1 MISYMAPLLTESIHS
16 FLYRKLVG
24 SSSNEEAEPYPKLAP
39 TLLSGLA
46 FLCLAAYCALG
57 AVAITAAGAKLLPNQ
72 TDNTYPETTNIYAA
86 INAART
92 GRLYAEPSRPPY
104 VLQPFGPLYYAINA
118 ALARAS
124 HLDFDL
130 TRARGRLLT
139 YGCFLLC
146 AAIIFV
152 ICRRLRFPTLSSTL
166 AALLFLGQP
175 YFLTWNVTVRPD
187 ILALLM
193 MLLSLLWAVEG
204 DSLGGAGYVFSG
216 ILAGLAF
223 LIKQPGIAAPVA
235 IIAILIYRRR
245 FRAAAI
251 FALSIGFPVVLV
263 FAPLLWHGGPFLE
276 QFASVGKGVWS
287 LQQGVIFA
295 FDKLSRLLLLV
306 PIGIG
311 AIGFV
316 QAIRV
321 ATPASQM
328 IAAFAVTNWVVG
340 FSGLPQLGADTNYF
354 LGGLTGCALL
364 LPFAVQLVRRNLQ
377 STVYFVLI
385 ISALLWVI
393 SQEVIIVSRVFSDAF
408 RPAERSY
415 LSLERFKIFSDR
427 PIYTVHG
434 RDPDVLDPFTSH
446 ELELAGYW
454 DPSLIIANIRRGDY
468 DLVILA
474 DNGNW
479 HVVSNYR
486 GVAFFSPAVVTALN
500 ENYRILCSTATSAV
514 LQPLAR
520 EVAITPADLAPALGK
535 PCDLNLHGHSPGLRV
550 PPYAR

>member
-1 MISYMAPLLTESIHS
+1 MPPSLAESIQG
-16 FLYRKLVG
+16 FLRKLVA
-24 SSSNEEAEPYPKLAP
+24 SVSNEEPESHPDLAL
-39 TLLSGLA
+39 TVFSGLA

-57 AVAITAAGAKLLPNQ
+57 AVAITGAGAKLLPNQ
-72 TDNTYPETTNIYAA
+72 NDNTYPETPNIYVA
-86 INAART
+86 IDAART
-92 GRLYAEPSRPPY
+92 GHLYVEPSRPPY

-118 ALARAS
+118 AIARAS

-146 AAIIFV
+146 AVIIFA
-152 ICRRLRFPTLSSTL
+152 ICRRLRFSTVSSTL

-175 YFLTWNVTVRPD
+175 DFLTWNVTVRPD

-193 MLLSLLWAVEG
+193 MLLSLLWAVQG
-204 DSLGGAGYVFSG
+204 DSLGGAGYVLSG

-223 LIKQPGIAAPVA
+223 SIKQPGIAAPVA
-235 IIAILIYRRR
+235 IIAILIYRRK
-245 FRAAAI
+245 FRPAAV
-251 FALSIGFPVVLV
+251 FALSSGFPVVLV

-276 QFASVGKGVWS
+276 QFASAGKGVWS

-295 FDKLSRLLLLV
+295 FHNLSRLLLLV

-340 FSGLPQLGADTNYF
+340 FLGLPQLGASTNYF
-354 LGGLTGCALL
+354 LGGLTGCVLL

-393 SQEVIIVSRVFSDAF
+393 SQEVVIVSRMFSL
-408 RPAERSY
+408 RPAQRSY
-415 LSLERFKIFSDR
+415 LALEPFKILSDR
-427 PIYTVHG
+427 PIYTIHG

-454 DPSLIIANIRRGDY
+454 DPSLIVGNIRRGDY
-468 DLVILA
+468 DLIILA
-474 DNGNW
+474 DDGNW
-479 HVVSNYR
+479 HVVNNFR
-486 GVAFFSPAVVTALN
+486 GVAFFSPALAKAVN
-500 ENYRILCSTATSAV
+500 ENYRVLCSTPTSAV

-520 EVAITPADLAPALGK
+520 EVAITPAELAPALGTS
-535 PCDLNLHGHSPGLRV
+535 CDLELHDHSPDLLV

>member
-1 MISYMAPLLTESIHS
+1 MISYMPPSLTESVQG

-24 SSSNEEAEPYPKLAP
+24 SASNEEAEPHPNVALAVF
-39 TLLSGLA
+39 SGLA

-92 GRLYAEPSRPPY
+92 GGLYAEPSRPPY

-118 ALARAS
+118 AIARAS

-146 AAIIFV
+146 AVIIFA
-152 ICRRLRFPTLSSTL
+152 ICRRLRFSTVSSTL

-175 YFLTWNVTVRPD
+175 YFVTWNVTVRPD
-187 ILALLM
+187 ILVLLM
-193 MLLSLLWAVEG
+193 MLWSLLWAVQG

-223 LIKQPGIAAPVA
+223 SIKQPGIAAPVA
-235 IIAILIYRRR
+235 IIAILIYRRK
-245 FRAAAI
+245 FKPAAV
-251 FALSIGFPVVLV
+251 FALSSGFPVVLV

-287 LQQGVIFA
+287 LQQGFIFA
-295 FDKLSRLLLLV
+295 FDKLLNMMLLV

-340 FSGLPQLGADTNYF
+340 FLGLPQLGADINYF

-364 LPFAVQLVRRNLQ
+364 LPFAVQMVRRNLH
-377 STVYFVLI
+377 SKVYFVLI

-393 SQEVIIVSRVFSDAF
+393 SQQVVIVSRVFSSALQ
-408 RPAERSY
+408 PAQRSY
-415 LSLERFKIFSDR
+415 LSLEPFKILSDR

-434 RDPDVLDPFTSH
+434 RDPDLLDAFTTH

-454 DPSLIIANIRRGDY
+454 DPSLIVENIRRGEY
-468 DLVILA
+468 DLIILA
-474 DNGNW
+474 DDGNW
-479 HVVSNYR
+479 HVVNNFR
-486 GVAFFSPAVVTALN
+486 GVAFFSPALAKAMN
-500 ENYRILCSTATSAV
+500 ENYRVLCSTETSAV
-514 LQPLAR
+514 LEPRAR
-520 EVAITPADLAPALGK
+520 EVAITPAELGPALGK
-535 PCDLNLHGHSPGLRV
+535 PCDLELHDHSPDLIV
-550 PPYAR
+550 PPNAR

>member
-1 MISYMAPLLTESIHS
+1 MIRHMPPSLTESIQD
-16 FLYRKLVG
+16 FLHRRLVT
-24 SSSNEEAEPYPKLAP
+24 SASKEEAESHPHLAL
-39 TLLSGLA
+39 TVFSVSA

-57 AVAITAAGAKLLPNQ
+57 AVAITGAGAKLLPNQ
-72 TDNTYPETTNIYAA
+72 TDNTYPETTNIYVA
-86 INAART
+86 IDAART
-92 GRLYAEPSRPPY
+92 GHLYVEPSRPPY

-118 ALARAS
+118 AIARAS

-130 TRARGRLLT
+130 TRDRSRLLT
-139 YGCFLLC
+139 YICFLLS
-146 AAIIFV
+146 AVIIFA
-152 ICRRLRFPTLSSTL
+152 ICRRLRFSTVSSTL

-235 IIAILIYRRR
+235 IIAILIYRRK
-245 FRAAAI
+245 FRPAAI
-251 FALSIGFPVVLV
+251 FALSSGFPVVLV
-263 FAPLLWHGGPFLE
+263 FAALLWHGGPFLE

-287 LQQGVIFA
+287 LQQGFIFT

-340 FSGLPQLGADTNYF
+340 FLGLPQLGADTNYF
-354 LGGLTGCALL
+354 LGGLMGCALL

-377 STVYFVLI
+377 SKVYFVLI
-385 ISALLWVI
+385 ISTLVWII
-393 SQEVIIVSRVFSDAF
+393 SQEVTIVSRVFSDTF

-415 LSLERFKIFSDR
+415 SSLEPFKILSDR

-434 RDPDVLDPFTSH
+434 RDPDILDLFTSH

-454 DPSLIIANIRRGDY
+454 DPSFIVQNIRRGDY
-468 DLVILA
+468 DLIILA
-474 DNGNW
+474 DNANW
-479 HVVSNYR
+479 HVVSNFR
-486 GVAFFSPAVVTALN
+486 GVAFLSPALVKAIN
-500 ENYRILCSTATSAV
+500 ENYRVLCSTATSAV

-520 EVAITPADLAPALGK
+520 EVAIAPAELAPALGAS
-535 PCDLNLHGHSPGLRV
+535 CDLNLHDRSPNLRV